1 MTDPRRGVPISGTP
15 AGQRVVQAALAIA
28 REQSSDLSEKAVDVQ
43 EVVERTG
50 LEAEF
55 VQRVLDHVFGLEQP
69 HNQEKV

>member
-1 MTDPRRGVPISGTP
+1 
-15 AGQRVVQAALAIA
+15 
-28 REQSSDLSEKAVDVQ
+28 LSEKAVDVQ